1 MDKNQILVF
10 SAIAAVLAIRLYMK
24 YKKKDK
30 IKPGT
35 ETKSSASTSFP
46 SSSKDEEYEP
56 YSKK

>member
-10 SAIAAVLAIRLYMK
+10 SAIAAVLVIRLYMK